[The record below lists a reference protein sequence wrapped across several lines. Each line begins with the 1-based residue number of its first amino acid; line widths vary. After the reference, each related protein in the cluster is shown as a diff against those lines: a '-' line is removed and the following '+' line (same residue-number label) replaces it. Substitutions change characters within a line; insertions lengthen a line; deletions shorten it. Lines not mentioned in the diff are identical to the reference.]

1 MLLIEVDQK
10 FAKGMV
16 CFDDGA
22 VEPMTIHENRDARTN
37 PGQQMRA
44 AVRHFAMMCAAGRNK
59 RLPRASAPFSSLP
72 YARVEGFTFTLKTR

>member
-1 MLLIEVDQK
+1 MLLIKVDQK

-16 CFDDGA
+16 CFDNSA

-44 AVRHFAMMCAAGRNK
+44 AVRHFAMMCVCR
-59 RLPRASAPFSSLP
+59 SAL
-72 YARVEGFTFTLKTR
+72 RRHTNEGVR